1 MNLTSQKSNGL
12 LQNIQLVRDISD
24 VISMSSQDI
33 FQNAAQI
40 SSNMEDIRNNNS
52 VIETDAN
59 DTKNNLDYIQQ
70 TLDNAN
76 LGFVSISGIT
86 EKFEKKVSSY
96 ITFEHPEFEDSN
108 NLQNYH

>member
-1 MNLTSQKSNGL
+1 
-12 LQNIQLVRDISD
+12 
-24 VISMSSQDI
+24 MSAQDI
-33 FQNAAQI
+33 FQNAAEI
-40 SSNMEDIRNNNS
+40 TSHMEEIRNNNN

-59 DTKNNLDYIQQ
+59 DTKNNLDFIQQ
-70 TLDNAN
+70 SLDNAN
-76 LGFVSISGIT
+76 LGFVSISDIT